1 MNNQTFT
8 LYTDG
13 GSRGNPGPAAIGY
26 VLCDAQNTPVLEGY
40 QTIGVTTNNQAEYQ
54 AIVAGLK
61 AALALP
67 VDGPLTCKLDSQLV
81 VRQINGE
88 YKMKNDD
95 LRPWLTEIKE
105 LMTQFPSGV
114 TFIDIRREFNKH
126 ADALVNK
133 ALDEQASGAV
143 V

>member
-1 MNNQTFT
+1 MTNSTFT

-26 VLCDAQNTPVLEGY
+26 VLCDSQNTPVLEGY
-40 QTIGVTTNNQAEYQ
+40 QTIGSTTNNQAEYQ

-67 VDGPLTCKLDSQLV
+67 VDGHLTCKLDSQLV
-81 VRQINGE
+81 VRQINGV
-88 YKMKNDD
+88 YKMKNEE
-95 LRPWLTEIKE
+95 LRPWLVQVKE
-105 LMTQFPSGV
+105 LITQFPAGV
-114 TFIDIRREFNKH
+114 SFVDIRRELNKH

-133 ALDEQASGAV
+133 ALDEAAQGPQ
-143 V
+143 